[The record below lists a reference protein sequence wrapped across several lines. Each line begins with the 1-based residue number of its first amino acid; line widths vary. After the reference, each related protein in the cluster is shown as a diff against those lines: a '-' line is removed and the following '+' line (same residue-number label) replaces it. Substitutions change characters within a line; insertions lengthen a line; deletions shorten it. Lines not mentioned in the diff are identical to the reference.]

1 MNKVLKKF
9 IACAVVLIAVFS
21 LSQITAAANPNDTTT
36 TIGLDKRD
44 NYEDFEFD
52 MPKDGKVKINAQI
65 WDKGTVPGIL
75 TVAIQKKYGEGSPK
89 VKEFTG
95 ITVAAPLTDLEV
107 ELSEGKYYISYKLS
121 NAAGDLKDTS
131 IALKCTAEVLPTT
144 VVNIPELKVSSIN
157 SFDELTNKGYNE
169 LKFGDG
175 VQESDKNIVVPFT
188 VKNGSGVYITM
199 LSKMNNFDEITGT
212 IYKDKECTNA
222 VGKSFML
229 DTVDEN
235 ANYIRTLSGSGTY
248 YIKFTLENDEREA
261 VGETKLLVKLYDLNG
276 ADRVIS
282 IGKPTLSYQDK
293 AGKKINYKI
302 SVKAKS
308 YLTIDVD
315 LADNSKSGA
324 ASFCLLNKNKKV
336 ITKVSKMYNDDMSNS
351 GEYGP
356 VKKYYTVPAGTYYIQ
371 VSTSNN
377 IYQLSISSNKISRD
391 AGSSKAKAKLLKVQK
406 TYASGYIT
414 VADSTAKADWF
425 KFTVDSTQ
433 QFVQVY
439 MQYALDGKFDYEVLN
454 SKGKVLYKLSK
465 GIGSNEGRYETACSW
480 HFDKGTYYIK
490 VYKTGASSSIFYRL
504 HLFNY
509 QYLN

>member
-9 IACAVVLIAVFS
+9 ITCAVVFIAVFS

-75 TVAIQKKYGEGSPK
+75 TVAIQKEYGEGSPK

-121 NAAGDLKDTS
+121 NATGDLKDTS
-131 IALKCTAEVLPTT
+131 IALKCTAEVLTTT

-199 LSKMNNFDEITGT
+199 LSKMSNFDEITGT
-212 IYKDKECTNA
+212 IYKDKECTKA

-261 VGETKLLVKLYDLNG
+261 VGETKFLVKLYDLNG

-293 AGKKINYKI
+293 AGKKINYKVT
-302 SVKAKS
+302 VKKKCVLAA
-308 YLTIDVD
+308 DVNT
-315 LADNSKSGA
+315 AT
-324 ASFCLLNKNKKV
+324 ASRSEAVSFRLLDGNKKP
-336 ITKVSKMYNDDMSNS
+336 ITKVSKIAGKINEDNKESMLA
-351 GEYGP
+351 
-356 VKKYYTVPAGTYYIQ
+356 VKLYTVTAGTYYIQ
-371 VSTSNN
+371 VTSSSSV
-377 IYQLSISSNKISRD
+377 YQFEGRILSVARN
-391 AGSSKAKAKLLKVQK
+391 AGSSKVKAKLLKIDK
-406 TYASGYIT
+406 NLGKGYFTYADKTS
-414 VADSTAKADWF
+414 KADWY
-425 KFTVDSTQ
+425 KFNVSSYQ
-433 QFVQVY
+433 YVELY
-439 MQYALDGKFDYEVLN
+439 MAYYLDGKFDYEIMN
-454 SKGKVLYKLSK
+454 SKGKSIYRYSK
-465 GIGSNEGRYETACSW
+465 NFTGLEGAYYIWYGNYLE
-480 HFDKGTYYIK
+480 KGTYYVK
-490 VYKTGASSSIFYRL
+490 VHKVDNSSSVSYAFSL
-504 HLFNY
+504 SNTPHKD
-509 QYLN
+509 